1 MVRTELF
8 REKCNDSD
16 FLLTLKNGFRSK
28 KMKTCIIISRSD
40 EISLFIMS
48 RARDKENW
56 KHRVNL
62 PYSLNIRL
70 PRTVTK
76 ISVCPVNTTSRRG
89 IKQLGISIDSVFL
102 LISYE
107 SSRGNPRPPPL
118 NDSPGLPRG
127 QRGEKSETKENP
139 SLSSHPTPFPPPF
152 PSPWLDAQFTTP
164 LPVGALTTEWR
175 RNSWNLWCFGLL
187 CSVHTRIRADSC

>member
-8 REKCNDSD
+8 REKCIDSD

-40 EISLFIMS
+40 EIQFFIMS
-48 RARDKENW
+48 QARDKENW

-62 PYSLNIRL
+62 PYSLSIRL

-76 ISVCPVNTTSRRG
+76 ISICRVNTTSRRG
-89 IKQLGISIDSVFL
+89 IKQLGISFDSVFL
-102 LISYE
+102 LFSYE

-127 QRGEKSETKENP
+127 QRGEKS
-139 SLSSHPTPFPPPF
+139 SLSSHPPPFPPPF
-152 PSPWLDAQFTTP
+152 PSPRLDAQFTTP
-164 LPVGALTTEWR
+164 LPVGCSNYWVTEELMELMMFR
-175 RNSWNLWCFGLL
+175 SFML
-187 CSVHTRIRADSC
+187 CSH

>member
-1 MVRTELF
+1 MTLFELTVVNNWFIIMVRTEIF
-8 REKCNDSD
+8 TEKCNNSD

-28 KMKTCIIISRSD
+28 KIKTCIIISRSD
-40 EISLFIMS
+40 KISLFLMS
-48 RARDKENW
+48 QG
-56 KHRVNL
+56 NL

-76 ISVCPVNTTSRRG
+76 ISICPVDTTSRRG

-102 LISYE
+102 LFSYE

-127 QRGEKSETKENP
+127 QRGEKS
-139 SLSSHPTPFPPPF
+139 
-152 PSPWLDAQFTTP
+152 
-164 LPVGALTTEWR
+164 
-175 RNSWNLWCFGLL
+175 
-187 CSVHTRIRADSC
+187 